1 VFTGDILFNQIHPVI
16 WAGPA
21 ENWIAACNAIL
32 DMDVEVV
39 VPGHGAL
46 ADKRAVRELAA
57 YLDYLLTECRKRHQA
72 GMSVA
77 EAARDISLD
86 AYASWGEPER
96 IFANVNAIYRS
107 LGAGSAID
115 DVVQLFTG
123 MSELAPERGSS
134 GPS

>member
-1 VFTGDILFNQIHPVI
+1 
-16 WAGPA
+16 
-21 ENWIAACNAIL
+21 
-32 DMDVEVV
+32 MDVEVV

-57 YLDYLLTECRKRHQA
+57 YLEYLLEECRERHQA

-86 AYASWGEPER
+86 MYASWGESER
-96 IFANVNAIYRS
+96 IFANVNAIYRG
-107 LGAGSAID
+107 LGAGAID

-123 MSELAPERGSS
+123 MGALARERGRS
-134 GPS
+134 GAS